1 MLFMLLARFS
11 LFIFLMQN
19 HSCTSSSKRYVA
31 KNLFFY
37 KEHILKTAF
46 LPSIQLFNTPSPC
59 QAQAITTPCQPY
71 IYIYIY
77 IYIDHRIKDNQP
89 FLTPFNRM
97 MLIRP
102 VLEPLGHQQS
112 HTWSHTLV
120 VNDSSEVK
128 HTNGW

>member
-1 MLFMLLARFS
+1 
-11 LFIFLMQN
+11 MQN

-71 IYIYIY
+71 IYRSQDQGQSAVSDTLQQDDVDQACTRAIG
-77 IYIDHRIKDNQP
+77 
-89 FLTPFNRM
+89 TPAVTHM
-97 MLIRP
+97 VTHI
-102 VLEPLGHQQS
+102 GGQ
-112 HTWSHTLV
+112 
-120 VNDSSEVK
+120 
-128 HTNGW
+128 

>member
-71 IYIYIY
+71 IYIYI
-77 IYIDHRIKDNQP
+77 DHRIKDNQP